1 MLEDYVPARTS
12 LSTGVTI
19 NSPVLE
25 RNKWSYARP
34 NQTSNEQVKEGS
46 IIEPSLS
53 AVYNDF
59 FYNLSGSK
67 VAYYDGEIPGS
78 EINVYD
84 DYFVAS
90 NKNPYLGNLQYTSS
104 NTFQPQVSSSNP
116 FPVFGYKFIYETS
129 ASLANIF
136 TPEATSSFISTPAT
150 LSISSASLSS
160 LLDPTGSFNINGII
174 IAITGSTLPSN
185 TATIIY
191 VSTGSTFNDSI
202 TNISASFNYSKSLA
216 PYSSSLQYINAYNSF
231 PNLNFTTSFDVNAS
245 IANTYYVISGSTTS
259 YFSGASNNPSTQSV
273 DINGILFVA
282 TSSNMVNTN
291 KIIYVPTGS
300 TTANTIQ
307 NISVALN
314 FSRSLAP
321 YSSSLQNVSSSISA
335 LDLLYVVGTYGT
347 LPGNAKPKMPDY
359 NDFIHSDFNVML
371 NNVSTSLY
379 SKSRKTLEIS
389 GSSQMMLGSGSFPL
403 LVTASL
409 QDSYLSLYS
418 YVLPRYSG
426 SKTISSKYNTYT
438 DGDQSY
444 GKTAAI
450 DQYVRKFGL
459 FTQIVSSSFF
469 ASRNLTSLKYL
480 VDESG
485 SLTELSQ
492 LPTGSI
498 DSHWAEVQNTFKLG
512 KTTTVALFDNQQYS
526 NQKTTDGPKSLFDSG
541 YSYYPTLYYSGSD
554 QKLYF
559 RYVGKGTAILFE
571 TNNGGGFINGS
582 TTNRYSP
589 TASFIYRIFDDVN
602 TSFDGTSYFTLGT
615 NSFPTYSVP
624 QSTNMYFSA
633 NFGIDFAY
641 TSSAQTATYTFSI
654 VSGST
659 TLVSQSKS
667 FTSAPGALSTT
678 FEFNVTSSFRDFNPG
693 DQIYF
698 KLQQVTSSNVYTA
711 SILNTGDKTPYTG
724 LKNVIGTST
733 LGINPFASSSAG
745 QFISA
750 SNGVDELYF
759 NRSLTG
765 FKDYLYL
772 PETSS
777 AALHSSYGNIDYTF
791 SPKVGD
797 VILLYYN
804 NGTQVQELNV
814 ITAGIIPN
822 GSVFAIKVSPNLVSN
837 LAIPAYSSGTISEA
851 IILSKIPD
859 ETNINLVFDKEDGRT
874 SYGFVIPENLSPEIL
889 KNIDV
894 ITRQVKQKLLS
905 SGNAV

>member
-12 LSTGVTI
+12 LSTGITI

-90 NKNPYLGNLQYTSS
+90 NKNPWLNNLQYTSS
-104 NTFQPQVSSSNP
+104 IYSDFQVSSPNP
-116 FPVFGYKFIYETS
+116 FPVFGYKTIYETS
-129 ASLANIF
+129 TSLAPF
-136 TPEATSSFISTPAT
+136 VDGDATSSFNINPST
-150 LSISSASLSS
+150 ASLEV
-160 LLDPTGSFNINGII
+160 NGITFI
-174 IAITGSTLPSN
+174 MTGSTKPSN
-185 TATIIY
+185 TSEIIY
-191 VSTGSTFNDSI
+191 VSTGSTFEDS
-202 TNISASFNYSKSLA
+202 L
-216 PYSSSLQYINAYNSF
+216 
-231 PNLNFTTSFDVNAS
+231 LNFSET
-245 IANTYYVISGSTTS
+245 
-259 YFSGASNNPSTQSV
+259 
-273 DINGILFVA
+273 
-282 TSSNMVNTN
+282 
-291 KIIYVPTGS
+291 
-300 TTANTIQ
+300 
-307 NISVALN
+307 LN
-314 FSRSLAP
+314 YSRSLAP
-321 YSSSLQNVSSSISA
+321 YRNYLQNVSSSLSA
-335 LDLLYVVGTYGT
+335 SGLLYTVGTYGI
-347 LPGNAKPKMPDY
+347 LSGNAKPKMPDY

-409 QDSYLSLYS
+409 QDSYLSLSS
-418 YVLPRYSG
+418 YILPRYSG

-571 TNNGGGFINGS
+571 TNNEGGFINGS

-602 TSFDGTSYFTLGT
+602 TSFDGTSYFNLGT

-678 FEFNVTSSFRDFNPG
+678 FEFNVTSSFKDFNPG

-698 KLQQVTSSNVYTA
+698 KLQQVTSSNAYIA

-724 LKNVIGTST
+724 LRNIIGTST

-851 IILSKIPD
+851 IILSKVAD
-859 ETNINLVFDKEDGRT
+859 ETNINLVFDKEDGQT
-874 SYGFVIPENLSPEIL
+874 SYGFLIPEDLSPDVL
-889 KNIDV
+889 QNIDT
-894 ITRQVKQKLLS
+894 ITRQVKTKILS
-905 SGNAV
+905 NQSGITINTI